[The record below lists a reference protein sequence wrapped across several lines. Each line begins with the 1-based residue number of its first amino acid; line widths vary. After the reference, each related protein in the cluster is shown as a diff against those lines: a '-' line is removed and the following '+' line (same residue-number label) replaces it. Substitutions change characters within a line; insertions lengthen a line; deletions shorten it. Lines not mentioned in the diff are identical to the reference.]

1 MQEPGGVMVWLTEKY
16 PSLLERFSDGH
27 SIYGSQE
34 TSCIN
39 RKGFIMFLSY
49 GHHKST
55 LMKAY
60 PATYCPPG
68 SICGMLSIPRALPP
82 VTHGSALQAPE
93 RMWRLI
99 RGKEETSRGWGIS
112 VFVQL
117 TQDFPGEQRN
127 GGNNLPIGKTGKT
140 FAASDLC
147 TIFAPQK
154 REDC

>member
-1 MQEPGGVMVWLTEKY
+1 MVEQKLPQDRGLSLFIALRWMQRPERVMVWLTENIQACLRDFQTGTASMARKRHLA
-16 PSLLERFSDGH
+16 SSARGLLCFCLMTLVTTGLIR
-27 SIYGSQE
+27 SI
-34 TSCIN
+34 
-39 RKGFIMFLSY
+39 
-49 GHHKST
+49 
-55 LMKAY
+55 
-60 PATYCPPG
+60 
-68 SICGMLSIPRALPP
+68 
-82 VTHGSALQAPE
+82 
-93 RMWRLI
+93 RLI

-112 VFVQL
+112 VFIQL